1 MRRVNRLVLIS
12 ALSLVAVAAP
22 AVAQSR
28 EEAQA
33 DRAYQRGTGALDER
47 QFEKAIAA
55 FGEVPK
61 SSPRAD
67 GALYWK
73 AYAKSK
79 LGQRTEALA
88 DIAELQKSFPNSR
101 WINDAKALEVEIRQ
115 AAGQPVSPES
125 ETDEDLK
132 LMAINSLLASDPE
145 RAVPLL
151 EKVFASSASPKVKE
165 RALFVLSQSGSS
177 RAREIV
183 AEIARGKSNPDLQLK
198 ALKYLGLFGGNASR
212 QALADIYG
220 SSTDVN
226 VKREILHSFMVA
238 QERDRLLTAAKQE
251 KNTELRKEA
260 IHQLGVLRAQA
271 ELWELYQ
278 ADPAAEVKEEILH
291 SLFIGGSGE
300 KLAELARAEKDSNL
314 RRKAIHSLGLMGKKY
329 GDALAALY
337 ASDPDKSIRMEVL
350 HSLFLQANV
359 KALIE
364 IARKE
369 TNPELKKE
377 AVHRLSLMQSKEA
390 AEFMMEILNK

>member
-1 MRRVNRLVLIS
+1 MRRVDRLVLIS

-33 DRAYQRGTGALDER
+33 DRAYQRGTKALDER
-47 QFEKAIAA
+47 QFEKAITA

-73 AYAKSK
+73 AYAKNK

-177 RAREIV
+177 RARGIV
-183 AEIARGKSNPDLQLK
+183 VEIARGKSNPDLQLK

-220 SSTDVN
+220 SSTDVK
-226 VKREILHSFMVA
+226 VKREILRSFMLA
-238 QERDRLLTAAKQE
+238 QERERLLGAAKQE

-271 ELWELYQ
+271 ELSELYQ
-278 ADPAAEVKEEILH
+278 AEPAAEVKEEILR

-300 KLAELARAEKDSNL
+300 KLAELARAEKDPDL

-337 ASDPDKSIRMEVL
+337 ASDPDKSIRIEVL

-377 AVHRLSLMQSKEA
+377 AVHRLSLMRSKEA
-390 AEFMMEILNK
+390 TEFMMEILNK

>member
-1 MRRVNRLVLIS
+1 MRRVDRLVLIS

-28 EEAQA
+28 EATQA
-33 DRAYQRGTGALDER
+33 DRAYQRGTKALDER
-47 QFEKAIAA
+47 QFENAIAA

-79 LGQRTEALA
+79 LGQRTEGLA

-132 LMAINSLLASDPE
+132 LMAINSLLMSDPE

-151 EKVFASSASPKVKE
+151 EKVFASTTSPKVKE
-165 RALFVLSQSGSS
+165 RALFVLSQSGSP

-198 ALKYLGLFGGNASR
+198 ALKYLGLFGGKASR
-212 QALADIYG
+212 QMLADIYG

-238 QERDRLLTAAKQE
+238 QERDRLLAAAKQE

-260 IHQLGVLRAQA
+260 IHQLGVLRSQA
-271 ELWELYQ
+271 ELSELYQ
-278 ADPAAEVKEEILH
+278 AELAAEVKEEILH